1 MRLCI
6 SPLRS
11 LALAVSA
18 RAATPHEGLA
28 PPAWL
33 TPAAVLALIF
43 TALHPPG
50 LAWAQDLTPALTIAE
65 GIRDFLVGDFARA
78 IAAIGLAACGF
89 LAFAGRMPWSVAIA
103 VIAGIVLI
111 FGAVTMV
118 DEIADIAEGGGGSGG
133 GGPGAN

>member
-1 MRLCI
+1 MRTLI
-6 SPLRS
+6 FPLRS
-11 LALAVSA
+11 LARAISA
-18 RAATPHEGLA
+18 QAPAPLRPHA

-33 TPAAVLALIF
+33 TPAAALTLLV
-43 TALHPPG
+43 TALYPPS

-111 FGAVTMV
+111 FGAVTIV
-118 DEIADIAEGGGGSGG
+118 DDLANVAGTGSSSGG
-133 GGPGAN
+133 P